1 LKAATFILVIDGD
14 SFIKTSKC
22 YFEKRRTQLDLR
34 AFIEQLEK
42 KGQLTKITKPV
53 STEYELAGVIN
64 ALGEKPVYFENV
76 KESSFPVVAGLVSS
90 KELIARSLG
99 IQKDKLLPKLSDA
112 IAHPM
117 PPQMV
122 EKAACQEIVETN
134 VDLTKLPIMHYTGK
148 DGGKYIASAVTIIKD
163 PQLGR
168 NMCFHRLMLIDKNH
182 FVARIVEDRG
192 TDTALRKAGG
202 ELDIAI
208 SIGNSTAV
216 LLSAATSLPKGV
228 DELGMANALEK
239 TELVKCKTVD
249 LEVPADSEFVLEGRI
264 INEKTAEGPFLDLTG
279 VVDRVRQQ
287 PIVEIKCITHRKKPI
302 YQTILAG
309 KNEHK
314 FLMGMP
320 KEPTIYNEVNKVCQ
334 CNDVYITPGGCS
346 WLHAVVQIKK
356 QNADDGKKAIAAA
369 FEGHKSLKHVV
380 VVDEDINIYDSN
392 EVEWAIATRFQ
403 ADKNVVVLSKQPGS
417 SLDPSGDL
425 SEGKKATTA
434 KAGLDATIPLVTTG
448 KGFKKED
455 YMKVDLSKF
464 T

>member
-1 LKAATFILVIDGD
+1 MG
-14 SFIKTSKC
+14 
-22 YFEKRRTQLDLR
+22 LR
-34 AFIEQLEK
+34 AFIEQLEDN
-42 KGQLTKITKPV
+42 GQLTKIRKPV

-64 ALGEKPVYFENV
+64 ALGEKPVYFENI
-76 KESSFPVVAGLVSS
+76 KESPYPVVAGLVSS
-90 KELIARSLG
+90 KELIAMSLG
-99 IQKDKLLPKLSDA
+99 IQKDRLLPKLSRA
-112 IAHPM
+112 IEHPE
-117 PPQMV
+117 PPQTV
-122 EKAACQEIVETN
+122 SNGECQEVVESN
-134 VDLTKLPIMHYTGK
+134 VDLTKLPIMRYTEK
-148 DGGKYIASAVTIIKD
+148 DGGKYIASATTIIED

-168 NMCFHRLMLIDKNH
+168 NMCFHRLMLKDKNH

-192 TDTALRKAGG
+192 TDTALKKSGG

-208 SIGNSTAV
+208 CIGNSTAV

-239 TELVKCKTVD
+239 TKLAKCKTVN
-249 LEVPADSEFVLEGRI
+249 LEVPADCEFVLEGRI
-264 INEKTAEGPFLDLTG
+264 TKEKTTEGPFLDLTG

-287 PIVEIKCITHRKKPI
+287 PIIEIKCITHRKNPI

-334 CNDVYITPGGCS
+334 CRDVYITPGGCS

-380 VVDEDINIYDSN
+380 IVDDDINIYDSN

-403 ADKNVVVLSKQPGS
+403 ADKNSVILSNQPGS

-434 KAGLDATIPLVTTG
+434 KAGLDATIPLVATG
-448 KGFKKED
+448 KGFKKEE
-455 YMKVDLSKF
+455 YVKVDFNKYRG
-464 T
+464 